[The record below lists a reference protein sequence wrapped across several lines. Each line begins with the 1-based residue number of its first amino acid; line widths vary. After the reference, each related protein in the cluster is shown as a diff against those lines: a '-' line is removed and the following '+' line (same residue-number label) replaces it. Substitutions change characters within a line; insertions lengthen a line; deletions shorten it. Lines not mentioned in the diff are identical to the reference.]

1 MSQSTKSSS
10 SNVRD
15 FEAGQHIPHAHDA
28 EVGLINLVIR
38 DAQCLYR
45 VQEAGIQ
52 PEHFFSEL
60 AGSLFELL
68 VKLTDQGKGTHPG
81 KFNIVQALKRDY
93 TTEYL
98 DFYYSTS
105 QEAIA
110 KDWLDRYIRQITN
123 AYKKRELIRL
133 AAELTTMAYAP
144 DIAADAGI
152 AFALNEAERVD
163 RATNPLNIMN
173 GASYENYLRDYYKK
187 APDLPKGAPSGINP
201 LDGYTGGTRL
211 GEFTLLYAKPG
222 YGKSSLF
229 LQACFHRALVL
240 KRPQLWLTI
249 GDMTAEQDW
258 FRFIQQQ
265 TGLDALDQAQGSFR
279 DSQGRNRW
287 NDIDGYLKQLGGS
300 KLFIHQ
306 AGKIHTL
313 EAGRIIKKLLREVE
327 TLDVYIDHIGHF
339 SDQAENIYQK
349 TVMISNALVGFAHE
363 IVGPDG
369 NHRVSIN
376 AISPIN
382 KAGETVGAQDLQ
394 HAAETVMKI
403 EPLPVNEG
411 GPDKT
416 KAPDEQSG
424 WVKVAIEKNRW
435 GGSGAVK
442 LFFNAPQAKFLET
455 DYSGRD
461 S

>member
-1 MSQSTKSSS
+1 MTSTSK
-10 SNVRD
+10 
-15 FEAGQHIPHAHDA
+15 GGPTTHIPHSPDA
-28 EVGLINLVIR
+28 EIGLINLAIR
-38 DAQCLYR
+38 DAQCLYKM
-45 VQEAGIQ
+45 QEAGIQ
-52 PEHFFSEL
+52 PEHFFSEYTGTMY
-60 AGSLFELL
+60 ALL
-68 VKLTDQGKGTHPG
+68 TSLTDQGKGAHPG
-81 KFNIVQALKRDY
+81 KFNIIQAIKRDY
-93 TTEYL
+93 TADFL
-98 DFYYSTS
+98 DFFYSVS
-105 QEAIA
+105 QEPIA
-110 KDWLDRYIRQITN
+110 KDWLDKYLREVVN
-123 AYKKRELIRL
+123 AYKKRELIRA
-133 AAELTTMAYAP
+133 AAELTSMAYAD
-144 DIAADAGI
+144 DIPADAGI
-152 AFALNEAERVD
+152 AFALNEAERID

-173 GASYENYLRDYYKK
+173 GAAYEKYLRDYYQR
-187 APDLPKGAPSGINP
+187 APGLPKGAMSGIDQ
-201 LDGYTGGTRL
+201 LDNYTGGTRL

-240 KRPQLWLTI
+240 HRPQLWLSI

-265 TGLDALDQAQGSFR
+265 IGLDALEQAHGNYE
-279 DSQGRNRW
+279 DSQGVDLW
-287 NDIDGYLKQLGGS
+287 PDIDGYLKKLGES

-313 EAGRIIKKLLREVE
+313 EAGRIIKKLLREVD

-339 SDQAENIYQK
+339 SDTAENIYQK
-349 TVMISNALVGFAHE
+349 TVQISNALVNFAHE

-382 KAGETVGAQDLQ
+382 KTGETVGANDLQ

-403 EPLPVNEG
+403 DPLPVNEG
-411 GPDKT
+411 GPDKS
-416 KAPDEQSG
+416 KAPDMQSG

-442 LFFNAPQAKFLET
+442 LFFNAPKARFYDTE
-455 DYSGRD
+455 YFH
-461 S
+461 

>member
-1 MSQSTKSSS
+1 MSQPGR
-10 SNVRD
+10 NVRD
-15 FEAGQHIPHAHDA
+15 FEHGQHIPHAETA
-28 EVGLINLVIR
+28 EIGLLNLIIR

-45 VQEAGIQ
+45 TQEAGIQ

-60 AGSLFELL
+60 AGSLYELL
-68 VKLTDQGKGTHPG
+68 VRLTDQGKGTHPG
-81 KFNIVQALKRDY
+81 KFNIVQALKRDF
-93 TTEYL
+93 TVEYL
-98 DFYYSTS
+98 DYYYSVS

-110 KDWLDRYIRQITN
+110 KDWLDRYIRQLTN
-123 AYKKRELIRL
+123 AYKKRELIRM

-144 DIAADAGI
+144 DIAAEAGI

-173 GASYENYLRDYYKK
+173 GASYESYLRDYYKK
-187 APDLPKGAPSGINP
+187 APNLPKGAASGIGT
-201 LDGYTGGTRL
+201 LDAYTGGTRL

-229 LQACFHRALVL
+229 LQSCFHRAMVL
-240 KRPQLWLTI
+240 GRPQLWLTI

-258 FRFIQQQ
+258 FRYIQQE
-265 TGLDALDQAQGSFR
+265 TGLDALDQAQGNFK
-279 DSQGRNRW
+279 DNNGYNRW
-287 NDIDGYLKQLGGS
+287 EDIDGYLKRLGGS

-349 TVMISNALVGFAHE
+349 TVVISNALVNFAHE
-363 IVGPDG
+363 IVGPAG

-411 GPDKT
+411 GPDKS
-416 KAPDEQSG
+416 KAPDQQSG

-455 DYSGRD
+455 EYSGRYK
-461 S
+461 